1 MEKVEIYKCDFCK
14 RTSFYKAS
22 IKAHERKCFYNPDT
36 HSCATCL
43 WLNTNHVRGPMAC
56 LVGESFE
63 AVRGIKPILR
73 TRCNKWIN
81 VAVVEDIE
89 VSLNEYDVLSQIM
102 SGNPKTLDT
111 ISRIKAEGTSYYG
124 GE

>member
-1 MEKVEIYKCDFCK
+1 MKQVNIWKCDFCK
-14 RTSFYKAS
+14 KTSFQKEL
-22 IKAHERKCFYNPDT
+22 IKKHEKKCFHNPDT

-43 WLNTNHVRGPMAC
+43 WLNTNHMSWPAAC
-56 LVGESFE
+56 LVGQSFE
-63 AVRGIKPILR
+63 SVKEDKPILK

-102 SGNPKTLDT
+102 SGDPKTLDT